1 MRIVFWIAAY
11 VFLGYLIYTLAEGVW
26 EGNE

>member
-11 VFLGYLIYTLAEGVW
+11 VFLGYLIYTLAEGAW
-26 EGNE
+26 EEEK